1 MRQMEHTMAL
11 AETSALPAMAEKA
24 AAAAQFL
31 RGLAHDGR
39 LLALCALME
48 AGEAPAGRL
57 VEVTGLSQSALSHHL
72 AILREQGFVQTRR
85 EGVSIIYSIA
95 DPKVA
100 ALITTL
106 HGLFCGPDADT
117 QKGA

>member
-1 MRQMEHTMAL
+1 MSLDQESR
-11 AETSALPAMAEKA
+11 LPAMAEKA
-24 AAAAQFL
+24 AAAATFR

-57 VEVTGLSQSALSHHL
+57 VEVTKLSQSALSQHL
-72 AILREQGFVQTRR
+72 AILREQGFVRTRR
-85 EGVSIIYSIA
+85 EGTSIIYSIA

-100 ALITTL
+100 ALIATL
-106 HGLFCGPDADT
+106 HSLFCGPDSET
-117 QKGA
+117 QQGA